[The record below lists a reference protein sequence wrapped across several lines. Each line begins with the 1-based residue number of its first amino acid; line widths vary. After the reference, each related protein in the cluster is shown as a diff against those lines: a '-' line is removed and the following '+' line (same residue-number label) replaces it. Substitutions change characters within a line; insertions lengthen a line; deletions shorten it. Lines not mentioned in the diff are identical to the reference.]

1 MVDRQK
7 VAMEFKNGR
16 GVGWEKTA
24 LGDRKCRG
32 DFAEKAARGG
42 KKRAQLFGGKL
53 PLARKNSAGLDFVE
67 RKRNRPDKKRPQLLR
82 EKLHQAGHGTAELF
96 REKQLCAR
104 QKP

>member
-42 KKRAQLFGGKL
+42 KMLAKLFGGKL
-53 PLARKNSAGLDFVE
+53 PLARKNSAGIDFVE
-67 RKRNRPDKKRPQLLR
+67 RKRHRAEKKPLWLIGRKPPSPKKWKGCWWGENSTGVDKM
-82 EKLHQAGHGTAELF
+82 
-96 REKQLCAR
+96 
-104 QKP
+104 